1 MLSNQN
7 QVMLCVTL
15 LYNIHNIFDQRPFVE
30 EVIGSSLIQDV
41 HAVDHFKRFSLL
53 WHLGRDLTVKLPLS
67 KNTVRNFDRSLL
79 KILDNLQNPQRTNI
93 RLLAES
99 FLNHSLLR
107 NDMPRIISPI
117 IVKLLAPSTARISIC
132 YVNIQDTDSPGDVTN
147 QYDASKSDDKVIKNI
162 YAVSNVNGN
171 VMYHIANDPSPK
183 QPKKKWYLFSKVGK
197 KYTPVINMTTQI
209 TDNLNV
215 ITKKNK
221 DFKVDVSP
229 KFERYIENISRSY
242 AFC

>member
-1 MLSNQN
+1 MSKTLWDLLSILNNQN

-30 EVIGSSLIQDV
+30 EVIGASLIQDA
-41 HAVDHFKRFSLL
+41 HAVGYFKRFSLL
-53 WHLGRDLTVKLPLS
+53 WHLGRDLNVKLPVL
-67 KNTVRNFDRSLL
+67 KNSVRNFDRSLL

-117 IVKLLAPSTARISIC
+117 LVKLLAPSTARISIC
-132 YVNIQDTDSPGDVTN
+132 FVNIQDTDSPGDVSN
-147 QYDASKSDDKVIKNI
+147 QYDTLKSEDRSIKNV

-183 QPKKKWYLFSKVGK
+183 QPKKKWYLFSKAGK
-197 KYTPVINMTTQI
+197 KYTQVINMTTTI
-209 TDNLNV
+209 TENLGV

-229 KFERYIENISRSY
+229 KFER
-242 AFC
+242 